1 MASIS
6 LRPQVS
12 PRARSPRR
20 QEPETLHELHTALV
34 NERQQLRADG
44 AQAEELERNRLAIV
58 HCQWELSRALIE
70 RHLPPATVS
79 SAA

>member
-12 PRARSPRR
+12 ARARSARR

-34 NERQQLRADG
+34 NERQQLRAEG